1 MQRREQIIL
10 GVLLATVV
18 TWQGGGWVASAVL
31 DPFQTRSDTLARL
44 KKSVKEKEDQE
55 LMLVR
60 AKKSLAAMRDR
71 GPESDSR
78 SEDRA
83 RERFCFC
90 RGQTGNGC
98 PVRTTGSIS

>member
-60 AKKSLAAMRDR
+60 AKKSLADAKL
-71 GPESDSR
+71 
-78 SEDRA
+78 
-83 RERFCFC
+83 
-90 RGQTGNGC
+90 
-98 PVRTTGSIS
+98 ISLPPDAGKSKRPDALNAQRLYLEWVTDLAQLCEI